1 MNEMTSRQ
9 AAQKILDAITEIIGF
24 YQEDVDTARQAGS
37 EDLAKRYEVS
47 VDTLAVLA
55 SEEGFIGCRSSERGL
70 SSRLR

>member
-47 VDTLAVLA
+47 VDTLSV
-55 SEEGFIGCRSSERGL
+55 
-70 SSRLR
+70 

>member
-47 VDTLAVLA
+47 VDTLATLA
-55 SEEGFIGCRSSERGL
+55 AGL
-70 SSRLR
+70 KGSIDNGEYGE

>member
-24 YQEDVDTARQAGS
+24 YQEDVDAARQAGS

-55 SEEGFIGCRSSERGL
+55 AGL
-70 SSRLR
+70 KGSIDNGEYGE